1 MLFLPKN
8 FKTDIICLLYGM
20 THVKHGHQEQSL
32 RLRQE
37 HLINLLQVSELLNTL
52 DLQNKD
58 VKSSQING
66 DVISDLIS
74 SADSRCKGG
83 S

>member
-1 MLFLPKN
+1 
-8 FKTDIICLLYGM
+8 M
-20 THVKHGHQEQSL
+20 THVKHRHQEQSL

>member
-1 MLFLPKN
+1 
-8 FKTDIICLLYGM
+8 M
-20 THVKHGHQEQSL
+20 THVKHGRQEQSL